1 MSLVS
6 GPFGLDPPG
15 PIRAAAMLHE
25 QLVAY
30 GDDVTS
36 EWKAGTIRYSR
47 AGKLFVIVKPLA
59 KRVDVG
65 FNKIGLARNKR
76 ILTAPGR
83 LPFVRHV
90 VTVEAP
96 GDLDSQLQLW
106 LRESYENAE

>member
-1 MSLVS
+1 
-6 GPFGLDPPG
+6 
-15 PIRAAAMLHE
+15 MLHE
-25 QLVAY
+25 RLVAF

-36 EWKAGTIRYSR
+36 EWKASTIRYER
-47 AGKLFVIVKPLA
+47 NGKLFAILKPLS

-90 VTVEAP
+90 VSVEAP
-96 GDLDSQLQLW
+96 GDLDSQLLLW
-106 LRESYENAE
+106 LRESYENAEQG